1 MEQLSSNIKQY
12 EGCRRPWNNPSHGGR
27 SALPLKTEEGISL
40 PSGPYVP
47 CCVLLLFLPL
57 ITVTPVV
64 TQLAII
70 CLQVTFGQKQS
81 DVVTLQTMCTSLY
94 PGFKQSGQIHRL
106 IPFQI
111 SLNQFITNVKF
122 ATFKIGY
129 KQMFVF
135 PFHLC
140 ALMIN
145 MKARQWCICEV
156 WEG

>member
-1 MEQLSSNIKQY
+1 M
-12 EGCRRPWNNPSHGGR
+12 
-27 SALPLKTEEGISL
+27 PLKTEEGISL

-64 TQLAII
+64 AQLAII

-94 PGFKQSGQIHRL
+94 PGFKQSGRIHRL

-145 MKARQWCICEV
+145 MKARQ
-156 WEG
+156 